1 MASGQ
6 RVAHVGAQSVTR
18 SALRALTAAGMVLLV
33 VSLALLAKSTQN
45 SAEFGRLH
53 IFIVLLNAVG
63 LALLMSVILVS
74 ALRLVRDY
82 RKGVPGARLKAR
94 MIAMF
99 VSLAV
104 VPILLVYLYSM
115 YFLNKGIDSY
125 FNTDVERGL
134 SDALTLSR
142 GALDLR
148 TRDEMD
154 AMNMMFERTRG
165 WVDADYVAEIGQLRR
180 ELHADE
186 LTIYGQNGRIVAT
199 SAGEQLSVMPEA
211 PPDDVLRQARAGV
224 PRVTL
229 VPTSD
234 GGLVAHVVRRSS
246 DTAPGV
252 EPRVAHAIFNV
263 PPRLNRLARSV
274 QEASEEYDSLVF
286 LREPLK
292 DSFKLTLTLVLL
304 VSLLIALWGVFF
316 FARRIVAPIQG
327 LVAGTRAVAEGN
339 FDTRLPEPGK
349 DDVGFLVRS
358 FNDMTQRLQHA
369 HDAATASQ
377 NAMEL
382 ERANL
387 EAILARLTT
396 GVVALERDLTIRT
409 VNAAAGAILGVDFK
423 HAEGR
428 ALTEVAPG
436 QRLYAQFV
444 DVCREHLDRGEPE
457 WREQIVLRGEV
468 GRRVLTCAC
477 AALPFENMQQPGGFV
492 VVFDDVTGLLQ
503 AQRDAAWGEVAR
515 RLAHEIKNPLTPIQ
529 LSAERLRRRYLTSM
543 ESDDAELLER
553 ATRTIIGQ
561 VESMKDM
568 VDAFRDYARA
578 PDMDVQ
584 AVDLNRLIVEIA
596 DLYRNREM
604 AVDIDLDLAADLGPI
619 DADAGRLRQ
628 LMHNLL
634 SNAVEALSAREDR
647 RVSIRTR
654 LRRDGASRLVDL
666 TVRDNGPGFSDDI
679 VGSLFDP
686 YVTTKSKGTGL
697 GLAIVKKLVEE
708 HAGQVSASNA
718 DSGGALVRIVLPAN
732 EESRSVMLS
741 RTPASVESRRERA

>member
-1 MASGQ
+1 M
-6 RVAHVGAQSVTR
+6 GAQSVTR
-18 SALRALTAAGMVLLV
+18 QAMRLLTAAGMMLLV
-33 VSLALLAKSTQN
+33 VSLALLAKTTQN
-45 SAEFGRLH
+45 SDEFGRMH
-53 IFIVLLNAVG
+53 VFIVLLNAMG
-63 LALLMSVILVS
+63 LALLLSVIFVS
-74 ALRLVRDY
+74 VLRLVRDY

-99 VSLAV
+99 VSLAI
-104 VPILLVYLYSM
+104 VPIMLVYLYSM

-125 FNTDVERGL
+125 FNTDVEQGL

-154 AMNMMFERTRG
+154 AMSMMVERARG
-165 WVDADYVAEIGQLRR
+165 WDEREYVRNIQRMRR
-180 ELHADE
+180 ELRADE
-186 LTIYGQNGRIVAT
+186 LTIYGPNGRIIAT
-199 SAGEQLSVMPEA
+199 SADDQLSIMPA
-211 PPDDVLRQARAGV
+211 PPPDDVLRQARSGV

-229 VPTSD
+229 EPTSD
-234 GGLVAHVVRRSS
+234 GGLVAHVVRRLNAES
-246 DTAPGV
+246 PGV
-252 EPRVAHAIFNV
+252 PPTIAHATFNV
-263 PPRLNRLARSV
+263 PPSLNRLARSV
-274 QEASEEYDSLVF
+274 QEASEEYDALVF

-316 FARRIVAPIQG
+316 FARRIVAPIQD

-358 FNDMTQRLQHA
+358 FNDMTQRLEHA
-369 HDAATASQ
+369 RNTALSSQ
-377 NAMEL
+377 NALET

-387 EAILARLTT
+387 EAVLSRLTT

-409 VNAAAGAILGVDFK
+409 VNEAAGAILGVDFTGAAGK
-423 HAEGR
+423 PLAD
-428 ALTEVAPG
+428 VAPD

-444 DVCREHLDRGEPE
+444 EVCRGHLDRGERE

-477 AALPFENMQQPGGFV
+477 ASLPFENPQQPGGFV

-529 LSAERLRRRYLTSM
+529 LSAERLRRRYLETM
-543 ESDDAELLER
+543 AEDDAELLER

-584 AVDLNRLIVEIA
+584 SVDLNRLIVEIA

-604 AVDIDLDLAADLGPI
+604 AVSITLDLAA
-619 DADAGRLRQ
+619 
-628 LMHNLL
+628 
-634 SNAVEALSAREDR
+634 
-647 RVSIRTR
+647 
-654 LRRDGASRLVDL
+654 
-666 TVRDNGPGFSDDI
+666 
-679 VGSLFDP
+679 
-686 YVTTKSKGTGL
+686 
-697 GLAIVKKLVEE
+697 
-708 HAGQVSASNA
+708 
-718 DSGGALVRIVLPAN
+718 
-732 EESRSVMLS
+732 
-741 RTPASVESRRERA
+741 